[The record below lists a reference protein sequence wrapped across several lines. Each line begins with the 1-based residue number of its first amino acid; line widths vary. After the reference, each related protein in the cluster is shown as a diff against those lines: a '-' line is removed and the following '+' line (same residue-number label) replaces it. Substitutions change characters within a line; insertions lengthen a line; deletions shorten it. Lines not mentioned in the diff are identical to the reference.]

1 MFAASWTDN
10 DILGAQMALLRKQ
23 VENVW
28 LQVKDK
34 AAEMV
39 SGPTDSSLEATR
51 GSRSRSSRRQV
62 GGNSAVFATT
72 CIG

>member
-23 VENVW
+23 VENVC

-39 SGPTDSSLEATR
+39 SEAYGLIV
-51 GSRSRSSRRQV
+51 GSDKRKQEQKQQEA
-62 GGNSAVFATT
+62 GWG
-72 CIG
+72 